1 MIHVTAELVAK
12 LKDAGV
18 ECFLQ
23 DGSIPLN
30 TILEPPCSLKWINA
44 HYSLILGAFSYT
56 VSGFYFHVSIGRYT
70 SIGEQVQIGRG
81 DHPTS
86 WLSTSPA
93 FYLQEPIFDVGQ
105 DFAGGAEF
113 RVFRPSL
120 PAGATPTVLKQ
131 TIIGNDV
138 YIGHGAISFDLA
150 SQSGM
155 VLSWVRTPSS

>member
-1 MIHVTAELVAK
+1 MIHVTAELAAR

-23 DGSIPLN
+23 GSSIPLN
-30 TILEPPCSLKWINA
+30 TILEPPCSLKWITA
-44 HYSLILGAFSYT
+44 QHSLILGAFSYA
-56 VSGFYFHVSIGRYT
+56 VSGFYFHVSVGRYT

-105 DFAGGAEF
+105 DFPGAAEY
-113 RVFRPSL
+113 RAFRPRL
-120 PAGATPTVLKQ
+120 PAGRIRLC
-131 TIIGNDV
+131 
-138 YIGHGAISFDLA
+138 
-150 SQSGM
+150 
-155 VLSWVRTPSS
+155 